1 MLCFI
6 LTSTEEDLA
15 DIRSKTYS
23 FHFSQHKNP
32 RDASLSDTDP
42 GAASSLDEVFSSL
55 VRLRRDESASVSV
68 GDKFASRGY

>member
-1 MLCFI
+1 MQNF
-6 LTSTEEDLA
+6 SEEDMA
-15 DIRSKTYS
+15 VIRSDTYS

-32 RDASLSDTDP
+32 RDTNLSDTDP

-55 VRLRRDESASVSV
+55 VRLRRDESASMSV